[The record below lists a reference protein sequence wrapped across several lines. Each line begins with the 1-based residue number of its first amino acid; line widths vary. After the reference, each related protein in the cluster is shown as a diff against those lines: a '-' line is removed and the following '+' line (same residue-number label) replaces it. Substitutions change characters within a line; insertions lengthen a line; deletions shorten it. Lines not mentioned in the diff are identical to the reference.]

1 MANNELIVK
10 IDLTDI
16 KPVISL
22 MDKLIETL
30 QWYAN
35 PDNYVYVDHDYA
47 TRVEEDRGQRAR
59 DVLKERL

>member
-1 MANNELIVK
+1 MASGKMEVIVK
-10 IDLTDI
+10 LEDLDQVRDYI
-16 KPVISL
+16 L
-22 MDKLIETL
+22 KLVETL